1 MDKGKTC
8 CFLGHREIEKSNELL
23 KAIKDYIEMLIVKE
37 NVKIFLFGS
46 KSEFDSLCHSIVTEL
61 KEKYPFLKR
70 IAYTCRSELAVLEC
84 DREHCEILFKGI
96 AEINAVEEEF
106 EYKTKYVSGK
116 ASYVERNQAMI
127 DNSEYCIFYYNE
139 KYLPPRRPRNGG
151 LGVYQPKSGTE
162 IAYKYAER
170 KKKMI
175 KNFFRS

>member
-70 IAYTCRSELAVLEC
+70 IAYTCRSELGKFFCFGLNLYNMLEKK
-84 DREHCEILFKGI
+84 I
-96 AEINAVEEEF
+96 
-106 EYKTKYVSGK
+106 
-116 ASYVERNQAMI
+116 
-127 DNSEYCIFYYNE
+127 IFC
-139 KYLPPRRPRNGG
+139 
-151 LGVYQPKSGTE
+151 
-162 IAYKYAER
+162 
-170 KKKMI
+170 
-175 KNFFRS
+175 